1 MADGNKKM
9 IDYTEQEIYEYF
21 GADSDIWQADRHTLL
36 GVIGGMSG
44 MLELLWHEEVTPER
58 AFHDFKEW
66 LQEEQE
72 LDNIE
77 VEVIDE

>member
-44 MLELLWHEEVTPER
+44 MLELLWHKEVTPEASFR
-58 AFHDFKEW
+58 DFKNW
-66 LQEEQE
+66 LKETQPV
-72 LDNIE
+72 E
-77 VEVIDE
+77 VEEVEDEE